1 MPVLEHKDQGINKSS
16 ALEILAIKKEWFSD
30 SFNLNAKDREAI
42 EQLRGHLIIEVPE
55 LSGMRRAE
63 VEHVKATLSRSTDRG
78 RLAYD
83 RTVSEVRRQNIFVG
97 TTNSSEYLKDT
108 TGNRRFW
115 PVSVK
120 WFNLDALRRD
130 LDQLWAET
138 VMREASG
145 ISIRL
150 DQKLWSKA
158 AEEQKQRLIQDPFY
172 DLLQPHLEQVTY
184 RTTNE
189 STHKEELVEVPD
201 VKITSETVW
210 EILDMRG
217 GQRTQDHNQR
227 MGKAMR
233 DLGWR
238 RANTAG
244 TVSIDG
250 KMVVGFAKG
259 NGKDKP
265 WYIVEAIRSM
275 GTLHVIVRRGN
286 EPGLS

>member
-1 MPVLEHKDQGINKSS
+1 VLEHKDQGINKSS

-115 PVSVK
+115 PVRVK
-120 WFNLDALRRD
+120 WFDLDTLRRD

-138 VMREASG
+138 VVREASG

-172 DLLQPHLEQVTY
+172 ETLQPHLEQVTY
-184 RTTNE
+184 KTTNE
-189 STHKEELVEVPD
+189 STQKEEVVEALD
-201 VKITSETVW
+201 VKIASESVW

-217 GQRTQDHNQR
+217 GQCTQDHNQR

-244 TVSIDG
+244 TVRIGG
-250 KMVVGFAKG
+250 KLVMGYVKG
-259 NGKDKP
+259 GTSWP
-265 WYIVEAIRSM
+265 FVIEATRFT
-275 GTLHVIVRRGN
+275 GNLHVTLRREGDP
-286 EPGLS
+286 ESDRPF